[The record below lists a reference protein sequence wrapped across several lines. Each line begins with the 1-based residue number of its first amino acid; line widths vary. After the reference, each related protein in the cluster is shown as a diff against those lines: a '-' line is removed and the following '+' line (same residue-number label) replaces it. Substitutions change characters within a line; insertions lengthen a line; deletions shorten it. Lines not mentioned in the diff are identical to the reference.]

1 MICRFVSYMVLPV
14 KQHLEI
20 HIKWL
25 WKSLI
30 VFSLFYMAGLFYGH
44 HHVITISCIF
54 HDFLY
59 LCTIKHKQTSSGKI
73 IFIFQMSMIY
83 ECTLHDWTIIISQ
96 WPTATI
102 KVFYHH
108 WQQHIIK
115 KCQFINIKIYSY
127 NKTCWWWGS
136 NLCLVTADVLRDFLV
151 RWHVHVR
158 TLIPA
163 STNRRREFILCVNK
177 KKEAIIYTRKERLL
191 KTAEKERLINI
202 KWCVI

>member
-1 MICRFVSYMVLPV
+1 MVTIMLLRSAVFFTIFYICAHWSIN
-14 KQHLEI
+14 K
-20 HIKWL
+20 
-25 WKSLI
+25 
-30 VFSLFYMAGLFYGH
+30 
-44 HHVITISCIF
+44 
-54 HDFLY
+54 
-59 LCTIKHKQTSSGKI
+59 TSSGKMI
-73 IFIFQMSMIY
+73 CIFQMRMIY
-83 ECTLHDWTIIISQ
+83 ECILHVWTIIISQ

-115 KCQFINIKIYSY
+115 KCQFINIKIYSN

-136 NLCLVTADVLRDFLV
+136 NLCLVTLTADVLRDFLV

-191 KTAEKERLINI
+191 KTAEKERLINF

>member
-1 MICRFVSYMVLPV
+1 MY
-14 KQHLEI
+14 
-20 HIKWL
+20 
-25 WKSLI
+25 
-30 VFSLFYMAGLFYGH
+30 
-44 HHVITISCIF
+44 
-54 HDFLY
+54 
-59 LCTIKHKQTSSGKI
+59 
-73 IFIFQMSMIY
+73 FQMSMIY
-83 ECTLHDWTIIISQ
+83 ECTLHVWTTIISQ

-102 KVFYHH
+102 KVFYHQ

-127 NKTCWWWGS
+127 NITCWWWGS
-136 NLCLVTADVLRDFLV
+136 NLCLVTLTADVLRDFLV

-191 KTAEKERLINI
+191 KTAEKERLINFN
-202 KWCVI
+202 WCVI